1 MKHVVYTTHFS
12 PKLGVI
18 RRAIEFISDY
28 TSLVVG
34 AVDGIFKVALQAR
47 RNCVSIW
54 TPALSLVWPAATC
67 RILNLH
73 LPMSQFFKGKFFFL
87 YINVPLALSG
97 DP

>member
-1 MKHVVYTTHFS
+1 MILLSAVAKSISGALTLFCPLLMYVVYTTHFP

-34 AVDGIFKVALQAR
+34 AVDGIFKGVAVQAR

-54 TPALSLVWPAATC
+54 TPAIYWCGWL
-67 RILNLH
+67 
-73 LPMSQFFKGKFFFL
+73 LPVGF
-87 YINVPLALSG
+87 
-97 DP
+97 